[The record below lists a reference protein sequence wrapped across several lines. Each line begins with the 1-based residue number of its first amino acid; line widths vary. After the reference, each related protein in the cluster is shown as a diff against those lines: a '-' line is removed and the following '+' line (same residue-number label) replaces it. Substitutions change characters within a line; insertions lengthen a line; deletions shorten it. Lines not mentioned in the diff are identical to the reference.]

1 MNDLLYCSFS
11 TSFFL
16 LNIMWFHFF
25 HRDPHIVTTVQNHDR
40 SSSTRLSRDRN
51 GRHRSE
57 TGPRVSGFSIFFV
70 TQVGIRVDS
79 AISES
84 AMQLAWLGRYGWVN
98 SKSYPIWSTS
108 KGKKILPCR
117 RLSPASMPPP
127 PASSLSDLC
136 LPVSLPPLSERYQS
150 EGERERGEREIGWER
165 EERDQ
170 RWRGESEREGREIWP
185 VLSPSVP
192 YIFLFFIFL
201 VFLYLPLKSYIF
213 INLSPNHHISSI
225 YHKIIIFF

>member
-150 EGERERGEREIGWER
+150 EEGRERREREIGWER

-170 RWRGESEREGREIWP
+170 RWRGESEREGRERSDPISLP
-185 VLSPSVP
+185 LSLIFF
-192 YIFLFFIFL
+192 YFLFFWF
-201 VFLYLPLKSYIF
+201 F
-213 INLSPNHHISSI
+213 SI
-225 YHKIIIFF
+225 YPSNLIYL